1 MQLKIFLILFC
12 TIAIL
17 FFVELNDGA
26 TTKSPTTTKIPTTK
40 KVATIEKQ
48 KNATQEK

>member
-17 FFVELNDGA
+17 FVELNDGA
-26 TTKSPTTTKIPTTK
+26 TTKNTTAKNVTP
-40 KVATIEKQ
+40 IEKQ
-48 KNATQEK
+48 KNITQEK